1 MNTTNPRLLGGGIL
15 LGLCSLML
23 FACESREV
31 KSQKDLNIS
40 QASANLHPLGDHLRV
55 VGKDA
60 EGRAVIAQA
69 DTIDNAL
76 GIPLEKRPKP
86 TVSFEEW
93 QQTRDD
99 LVAAS
104 GLADR
109 LEGENKA
116 LKDKLAGVIASSGS
130 WWAIVQ
136 NSAAAAGALG
146 AIAAIARALNVPGA
160 GLIDL
165 GVRAVFKKGFDKLDG
180 KVAEVEQ
187 KNQALTATVVA
198 SDVGRAGL
206 AHLDQTLAA
215 NPQAQQAVLAVL
227 QGITGRQVGSV
238 EDYFKEVAK
247 RTAVDHGTQAD
258 VAGVLST
265 VRAELP
271 TSGGT
276 PDALRK
282 VLEGMT
288 LASQL
293 ALALQAK
300 PTSVTN

>member
-31 KSQKDLNIS
+31 ESQKDLNIS

-206 AHLDQTLAA
+206 A
-215 NPQAQQAVLAVL
+215 
-227 QGITGRQVGSV
+227 
-238 EDYFKEVAK
+238 VALK
-247 RTAVDHGTQAD
+247 G
-258 VAGVLST
+258 
-265 VRAELP
+265 
-271 TSGGT
+271 
-276 PDALRK
+276 
-282 VLEGMT
+282 
-288 LASQL
+288 
-293 ALALQAK
+293 
-300 PTSVTN
+300 